1 MNADGQ
7 DGWMR
12 RRLKPLKLWC
22 LLLPLMAVI
31 ASPATSIAQDT
42 PEARQACTPDVFR
55 LCSAH
60 IPDADEITACLR
72 AKNAELSAACRKFV
86 AAGVKPSDR
95 SDSIDTRKRI
105 TR

>member
-1 MNADGQ
+1 MNANGQ

-12 RRLKPLKLWC
+12 RRLKAHKLWC
-22 LLLPLMAVI
+22 LLLPLMSVI

-42 PEARQACTPDVFR
+42 AEARQACTPDVFR
-55 LCSAH
+55 LCSAY
-60 IPDADEITACLR
+60 IPDADEITTCLR
-72 AKNAELSAACRKFV
+72 ARNAELSAACRKFV
-86 AAGVKPSDR
+86 AGGVKPSDR